1 MSRRVPVVQQL
12 NELVHN
18 IIMNIEHQMIC
29 EIDVTQWMVED
40 YQSTEMI
47 HGMEEAIDVAFD
59 QIMNEYADI
68 PEVYSMLDNYRV
80 NIQTAAWISINIP
93 YPVNLSAYIER
104 TLENLRFV
112 VSNVTALQDCL
123 IRANHRV
130 EIIQRKWRTCIS
142 DPNYKICRNRLM
154 REAEELI
161 NLRL

>member
-1 MSRRVPVVQQL
+1 
-12 NELVHN
+12 
-18 IIMNIEHQMIC
+18 MNIEHQMIC

-104 TLENLRFV
+104 TLENLSFV